1 MAQFA
6 NVKQLFDIT
15 GRNYIVT
22 GGAQGIGLAM
32 VHALAQCGANVVA
45 LDMQAAPSTDYAS
58 LAKQL
63 NVRLSY
69 VQADVTDEQGLTA
82 AFHRAFELLGGT
94 VHGLVTCAGIALEK
108 AFHAT
113 TWAECRKIQDVN
125 VTGSYFSAQLVAE
138 QMRKQ
143 GTREGASIVLVA
155 SITSHTVLP
164 QHRMSA
170 YSASKGAVRMLS
182 QALAVELAADGIRVN
197 SISPGFIDTEMTQE
211 VRNANPAMVA
221 IMNDT
226 PPLKRIGTRDDLL
239 GAAVYLLSDA
249 SAYTTAADIAITG
262 GLHVQ
267 MALDNKLAQ
276 QP

>member
-6 NVKQLFDIT
+6 SVQKLFDIS

-22 GGAQGIGLAM
+22 GGAQGIGLGM
-32 VHALAQCGANVVA
+32 VHALAQSGANVVA
-45 LDMQAAPSTDYAS
+45 LDMQANPSTDYAALS
-58 LAKQL
+58 KQF
-63 NVRLSY
+63 NVKLSY

-82 AFHRAFELLGGT
+82 AFQQAFQNLGGI
-94 VHGLVTCAGIALEK
+94 VHGLITCAGIALEK
-108 AFHAT
+108 AFTAT
-113 TWAECRKIQDVN
+113 TWAECRKLQDVN

-143 GTREGASIVLVA
+143 KTGGSIILIA

-170 YSASKGAVRMLS
+170 YSASKGAVKMLS
-182 QALAVELAADGIRVN
+182 QALAVELAADNIRVN

-211 VRNANPAMVA
+211 VRNKIPAMVSLMSDA
-221 IMNDT
+221 

-239 GAAVYLLSDA
+239 GAALYFLSDA
-249 SAYTTAADIAITG
+249 SSYTTAADITITG